1 MNRVELKA
9 KAKEMIRG
17 NKWFLWKPMVIFA
30 VISCIITAI
39 AFAIDGKTTVD
50 EVTGLTQMSGGAIF
64 SLITSL
70 VGIAGSIFSVGYAM
84 YALSFVRGNKL
95 EISDILDFCKKH
107 WLVALLTSLL
117 TGLIVLAGMIIL
129 VVPGIIASIGLMFY
143 QEVCA
148 DNPEMRARDIVKKS
162 WNMTIGHKGELFV
175 LALSFIGWGILACLT
190 LGILYIW
197 LYPYM
202 LITMILAYEELK
214 KAA

>member
-162 WNMTIGHKGELFV
+162 WNMTKGHKGELFV